1 MMLFLLNSALKA
13 VLDSRYPL
21 EPIAQNHHYIE
32 QEHKRDNKVIT
43 VKPDC
48 V

>member
-1 MMLFLLNSALKA
+1 MTLSQLNSALKA

-21 EPIAQNHHYIE
+21 EPIAQTHHYVS
-32 QEHKRDNKVIT
+32 QVHKRDNEVIT